1 MIMEEKLDALTA
13 KYKLGS
19 LALETKDRYQ
29 LALQFVETPS
39 ALHRRFATT
48 ERKSAAKTAR

>member
-1 MIMEEKLDALTA
+1 MEAKLDALTA

-29 LALQFVETPS
+29 LALLLVETRS
-39 ALHRRFATT
+39 ALHHRFATT
-48 ERKSAAKTAR
+48 ERKSAARTAR